1 VAARNRRTT
10 YVSVGTYASPV
21 QQPISVRDR
30 LPISCDAAI
39 ACEVPSIQFAD
50 GVEKRLAGNRF
61 LTADRCRFASFC
73 VPVDDL

>member
-1 VAARNRRTT
+1 M
-10 YVSVGTYASPV
+10 GE
-21 QQPISVRDR
+21 R
-30 LPISCDAAI
+30 LLL
-39 ACEVPSIQFAD
+39 AD